1 MSNLYDLLRR
11 DVFDSRDILEKIDE
25 LKSEA
30 LILKNEIFELLQ
42 KRKLTDILSTQY
54 QKEILTKEISILQ
67 NFKQDCENYTSAFE
81 SGTTIISWRYFDDYC
96 EECAYEFGYIS
107 KSKNYSNPLYN
118 CIDWRQWADFM
129 RQDFAEVSCEGGNYF
144 ISSY

>member
-30 LILKNEIFELLQ
+30 LSLKNEIFELRQ
-42 KRKLTDILSTQY
+42 KRKLSDVSLIQY
-54 QKEILTKEISILQ
+54 QKKIITKEITILQ
-67 NFKQDCENYTSAFE
+67 NFKQDCENYTSEFE
-81 SGTTIISWRYFDDYC
+81 SGATIISWRYFDDYC
-96 EECAYEFGYIS
+96 EEYAYEFGYIS

>member
-1 MSNLYDLLRR
+1 MSNLYDLLKQ

-30 LILKNEIFELLQ
+30 LSLKNEIFELFK
-42 KRKLTDILSTQY
+42 KRNLADILSIKN
-54 QKEILTKEISILQ
+54 QKEVITQEITILQ
-67 NFKQDCENYTSAFE
+67 NFKQDCENYTSEFE
-81 SGTTIISWRYFDDYC
+81 SGATIISWRYFGDYC